1 MSDKSDNDEKLGPLL
16 EYFAERLNRV
26 YAHFFCALEFEEDE
40 DARGDPGK
48 NDRTWSLQ
56 TIQNGCSH
64 ASLIAIRDLDDFLTP
79 RDSKSKPDDLKA
91 SDFGYPESRSFLT
104 TSERVAINKLIAHT
118 TVVGAQS
125 QGFRWD
131 IWELTSK
138 CVAQSFEFLKW
149 IESHYGLSHFLLF
162 TAALGCRTRT
172 QKIHEY
178 FAAEIAKRKK

>member
-1 MSDKSDNDEKLGPLL
+1 M
-16 EYFAERLNRV
+16 F
-26 YAHFFCALEFEEDE
+26 EFDDDE
-40 DARGDPGK
+40 DAHDDPGK
-48 NDRTWSLQ
+48 NDRMWSLQ

-64 ASLIAIRDLDDFLTP
+64 ASLIAILDLDDFLTP
-79 RDSKSKPDDLKA
+79 RDSKSKLDDLKA

-118 TVVGAQS
+118 TTVGAQS

-138 CVAQSFEFLKW
+138 CVAQSFDFLKW

-162 TAALGCRTRT
+162 TAALGCRTKT

-178 FAAEIAKRKK
+178 VAAEIAKRKK

>member
-1 MSDKSDNDEKLGPLL
+1 MSDKQSTDEHLSPLL

-26 YAHFFCALEFEEDE
+26 YAHFFCALEFDEDE
-40 DARGDPGK
+40 EAKGDPGR

-79 RDSKSKPDDLKA
+79 RDSRSKPDDLKA
-91 SDFGYPESRSFLT
+91 SDFGYTESRSFLT
-104 TSERVAINKLIAHT
+104 ASERNSINKRIAHT
-118 TVVGAQS
+118 TIDGARS

-149 IESHYGLSHFLLF
+149 VERHYGISHFLLF
-162 TAALGCRTRT
+162 TAALGCRTKT

-178 FAAEIAKRKK
+178 VAAEISKRKK

>member
-1 MSDKSDNDEKLGPLL
+1 MSDNSDTDGKLGPML
-16 EYFAERLNRV
+16 EYFSERLNRV
-26 YAHFFCALEFEEDE
+26 YTHFFCVLEFEEDE
-40 DARGDPGK
+40 DARGDPDK

-56 TIQNGCSH
+56 TIQNGCFH
-64 ASLIAIRDLDDFLTP
+64 ASLIAIRDLDDFFKP

-91 SDFGYPESRSFLT
+91 SDFGYTACRGFLT
-104 TSERVAINKLIAHT
+104 MSERVAINKLIAHT
-118 TVVGAQS
+118 TIVGAQS

-149 IESHYGLSHFLLF
+149 IESHYGFSHFLLF
-162 TAALGCRTRT
+162 TAAFGCRTKT

>member
-1 MSDKSDNDEKLGPLL
+1 MIDKGDKDDELGPLL
-16 EYFAERLNRV
+16 EYFAERLSRV
-26 YAHFFCALEFEEDE
+26 YSHFFCALEFEEDE

-48 NDRTWSLQ
+48 NDRTWALQ
-56 TIQNGCSH
+56 TIQNGCTH

-91 SDFGYPESRSFLT
+91 SDFGYSESRSFLT

-125 QGFRWD
+125 QGFSWD

-138 CVAQSFEFLKW
+138 CVAQSLEFLKW
-149 IESHYGLSHFLLF
+149 IESHYGLTHFILF
-162 TAALGCRTRT
+162 TAALGCRTKT

-178 FAAEIAKRKK
+178 LAAELAKRKE